1 MVDALIAS
9 NLEIFADQ
17 KKHILH
23 RLFTTN
29 IHKEPLEHTPK
40 YPTYLQK
47 WRMNPLFK
55 RWFFGSVVCCRGGFF
70 FWSFWCSKCWKTSP
84 WQEANSIPYSR
95 PYSLTGHNITAPPPP
110 PPPPPIQH
118 MASRWDGKQRCRW
131 WSAHCHLW
139 PKCGT
144 TPPVLAKVLL
154 KVTGATLHPTNIHV
168 KRYCEHKLIV
178 TLGWC
183 FSHKSHKSH
192 KSLNFV
198 VQ

>member
-1 MVDALIAS
+1 MPWLLQILKSLLTKKNTSCTGFSQQTSTRNPWNIPPNIPHTSKNEGWTLYLRGDFSVQWYVAGVD
-9 NLEIFADQ
+9 
-17 KKHILH
+17 
-23 RLFTTN
+23 
-29 IHKEPLEHTPK
+29 
-40 YPTYLQK
+40 
-47 WRMNPLFK
+47 
-55 RWFFGSVVCCRGGFF
+55 FF

-110 PPPPPIQH
+110 PPPPPPIQH
-118 MASRWDGKQRCRW
+118 MASRSDGKQRCRW